1 MDSYSP
7 HYFTGASIDARKLVV
22 SALATGYNVTLFDG
36 RRDALAHSTDA
47 DAIMAMLNAANECD
61 LQIYK
66 AENCAQFFVGFI
78 TLASA
83 NGRRYIAD
91 YSKVRDIKALIAPYD
106 ST

>member
-7 HYFTGASIDARKLVV
+7 QYFTGAPVDARKLVA
-22 SALATGYNVTLFDG
+22 SALATGYNVTVFDG
-36 RRDALAHSTDA
+36 RRDALTHSTDA

-66 AENCAQFFVGFI
+66 AENYAQFFVGFI

-83 NGRRYIAD
+83 NGRRHIAD
-91 YSKVRDIKALIAPYD
+91 YSKVRDIKALIPPYD